1 MFAAPIIQS
10 AHFYRPS
17 CTFYTQGGLGAN
29 GLTMRQNARRYGSVC
44 AMKEVMPLYTRVL
57 VSQHGFRHEYTV
69 VDRISHGSDIDI
81 YSLRSF
87 CLIAGTD
94 GARIGRLNVSIR
106 VVGRARK
113 STVRRR
119 RA

>member
-44 AMKEVMPLYTRVL
+44 AMNSVPLYTRIL
-57 VSQHGFRHEYTV
+57 VSRHGFRHEYTV
-69 VDRISHGSDIDI
+69 VDRIGHGSDIDI

-87 CLIAGTD
+87 CLIAGED

-119 RA
+119 H